1 MSSIKVMLV
10 DDHEVVR
17 IGLRAALELEDDI
30 EVVGDYSD
38 GPAALREA
46 PHSHPDVVLMD
57 VRMPGMD
64 GIEACRA
71 LRDLL
76 PETKVLMLTSY
87 ADEQAVFASITAGAA
102 GYLLKNAA
110 RGALVDAVRSAAGG
124 ESLLDPAVTARVMAR
139 LKDLTEKEE
148 DREVASLSD
157 RERGSSAWLPVDS
170 PTVRSPPTW
179 SSASTRPATTSAAS
193 STSSGSAAAPRP
205 PHSRPSTASWARMS
219 GATTRARL
227 DVSPHSGLPVEVRAL
242 RIA

>member
-17 IGLRAALELEDDI
+17 LGLRAALDLEDDI
-30 EVVGDYSD
+30 EIVGDFGD
-38 GPAALREA
+38 GPAALRDA

-57 VRMPGMD
+57 VRMPGMS
-64 GIEACRA
+64 GIEVCRA
-71 LRDLL
+71 LRDLV
-76 PETKVLMLTSY
+76 PETRVLMLTSF

-157 RERGSSAWLPVDS
+157 REREVLALVARGLTNRQIAADLVISEHTARNHISRILDKLGLS
-170 PTVRSPPTW
+170 RRSE
-179 SSASTRPATTSAAS
+179 AATFAAQ
-193 STSSGSAAAPRP
+193 
-205 PHSRPSTASWARMS
+205 H
-219 GATTRARL
+219 
-227 DVSPHSGLPVEVRAL
+227 GLVGEER
-242 RIA
+242 RGDDQG

>member
-157 RERGSSAWLPVDS
+157 REREVLGLVARGLTNRQIAADLVISEHTARNHVSRILDKLGLS
-170 PTVRSPPTW
+170 RRSE
-179 SSASTRPATTSAAS
+179 AATFAAQ
-193 STSSGSAAAPRP
+193 
-205 PHSRPSTASWARMS
+205 H
-219 GATTRARL
+219 
-227 DVSPHSGLPVEVRAL
+227 GLVGEDER
-242 RIA
+242 RDDES